1 VQPTSLETLSL
12 RKEYPGTVA
21 LDGVSLRLEGGCV
34 HALVGKNGA
43 GKSTL
48 VKILTGAV
56 QPTAGTIRVG
66 GRDVVLPSPRAALHQ
81 GIAAVYQELSLI
93 PELTVAENILLGR
106 MPRRRGSARWAID
119 WRGAFERAAEH
130 LERLHIALDVRAKV
144 RSLSV
149 AAQQTVEIA
158 KAMSYDPAVL
168 MFDEPTSAL
177 AQRESDR
184 LFELIRSLAERGV
197 VLLYITHRLQE
208 LGRIADTVSV
218 LRNGTLAGTIP
229 LAEALP
235 GRIAE
240 MMFGDVPHVSSPPP
254 ARLPQEGPELLRV
267 EGLTGGGVLKGISF
281 SLGRGEILGLAGLL
295 GSGRTE
301 LLRALFGADPPESG
315 RVLVEGQEAE
325 PSNPARMKRLGI
337 GFTPENRKEEGLVQC
352 LSTRANLCL
361 ANLESIAHRGFT
373 TRAREQRQIAP
384 VVRTVGIQAHDLEA
398 PISVL
403 SGGNQQKVT
412 LGKWLTTEP
421 KLLLL
426 DEPTRGIDVR
436 AKVQVFDLVRTLSAR
451 GIGCIVVSSE
461 LEELLELCHR
471 ILIMKEG
478 RITGEVRPDATTV
491 HQLFER
497 CLQ

>member
-1 VQPTSLETLSL
+1 MQPTSLETVSL
-12 RKEYPGTVA
+12 RKEYPGTLA
-21 LDGVSLRLEGGCV
+21 LDGVSLRMEGGSV

-56 QPTAGTIRVG
+56 QPSAGTLRVG
-66 GRDVVLPSPRAALHQ
+66 GREVVLRSPRAALHE

-93 PELTVAENILLGR
+93 PELTVGENILLGR
-106 MPRRRGSARWAID
+106 MPHRRGRARWAID
-119 WRGAFERAAEH
+119 WRAAFESAAHH
-130 LERLHIALDVRAKV
+130 LERLRISLDVRAKV

-168 MFDEPTSAL
+168 MLDEPTSAL

-208 LGRIADTVSV
+208 LPRVADTVSV
-218 LRNGTLAGTIP
+218 LRNGRLAGTVAV
-229 LAEALP
+229 AEASP
-235 GRIAE
+235 SRIAE
-240 MMFGDVPHVSSPPP
+240 MMFGDVPHVPP
-254 ARLPQEGPELLRV
+254 APPATLQTSGPEVLRV
-267 EGLTGGGVLKGISF
+267 ENLSRAGVLNGVSF

-301 LLRALFGADPPESG
+301 LLRALFGADPPEGG
-315 RVLVEGQEAE
+315 RVLVEGKEAD
-325 PSNPARMKRLGI
+325 PSRPSRMKRLGI
-337 GFTPENRKEEGLVQC
+337 GFTPENRKEEGLVQS

-361 ANLESIAHRGFT
+361 ANLERIARAGFT
-373 TRAREQRQIAP
+373 TRARERRQIAP
-384 VVRTVGIQAHDLEA
+384 VVRMVGIHAPDLEA

-436 AKVQVFDLVRTLSAR
+436 AKLQIFELVRDLSAR
-451 GIGCIVVSSE
+451 GISSIVVSSE

-471 ILIMKEG
+471 ILIMREG
-478 RITGEVRPDATTV
+478 RITGEVRPSSTTV
-491 HQLFER
+491 HQLLEL